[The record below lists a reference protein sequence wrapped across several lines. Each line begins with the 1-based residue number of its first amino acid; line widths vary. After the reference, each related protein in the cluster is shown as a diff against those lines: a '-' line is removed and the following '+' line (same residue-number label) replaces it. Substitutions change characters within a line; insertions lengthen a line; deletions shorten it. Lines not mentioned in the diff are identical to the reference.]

1 MILKILNKIGFIF
14 LLLIL
19 SSNLVHAEFKKI
31 KKKAT
36 VTKPE
41 IIFPIPKNLDKCITD
56 MYVNKGNNPV
66 LPVIKVEAPPGY
78 GLDNRFNFALNK
90 FENFKRPCG
99 GGNVEACE
107 NVKRVILDWAKADA
121 AQRKGPSDHEAK
133 HWNDTLTVNLW
144 VASPMMAG
152 YSFAK
157 QRITVP
163 DEEDKIIKDW
173 FKKIVKKNQHLMYKL
188 GLYKQG
194 TQAVGV
200 PRSAHNHALSSA
212 ISHMQLGILL
222 NDNKLFKKA
231 FKNYE
236 NAIKYQRK
244 DGSMPIETRRGGRA
258 IFYQGRAM
266 TALTTI
272 AIIAE
277 NQGYNI
283 WDYEY
288 KGKNFH
294 NIVKF
299 FIDFTENNEIVF
311 KYAKEMKAPG
321 PARNYKVQDL
331 DSRSSSNWGWLYA
344 YVTRFPEHENV
355 LRLKQWSTN
364 QSNLNNYQRK
374 IVINFENILKRNFGT
389 SSWTVVEPKCHFTK

>member
-1 MILKILNKIGFIF
+1 MKRILIVF
-14 LLLIL
+14 LFLFLIP
-19 SSNLVHAEFKKI
+19 NLTFADFKKI
-31 KKKAT
+31 KKKA
-36 VTKPE
+36 VVNNPE
-41 IIFPIPKNLDKCITD
+41 IIFPIPKNLKKCITNS
-56 MYVNKGNNPV
+56 YVNKGNNPV
-66 LPVIKVEAPPGY
+66 LPVIKVDAPSGY

-121 AQRKGPSDHEAK
+121 AQRTGPSDHEAK
-133 HWNDTLTVNLW
+133 HWNDTLTVNLYI
-144 VASPMMAG
+144 ASPMMAG

-157 QRITVP
+157 QRISVP
-163 DEEDKIIKDW
+163 EEEDKIIKDW
-173 FKKIVKKNQHLMYKL
+173 FKKIVKKNQHLMYELKR
-188 GLYKQG
+188 YKHG
-194 TQAVGV
+194 TQAIGV

-222 NDNKLFKKA
+222 NDNKLFKKV
-231 FKNYE
+231 FRNYE
-236 NAIKYQRK
+236 NAIRYQRK

-283 WDYEY
+283 WDYEH
-288 KGKNFH
+288 KGKNLH
-294 NIVKF
+294 NLVKF

-321 PARNYKVQDL
+321 PAKDYK
-331 DSRSSSNWGWLYA
+331 R
-344 YVTRFPEHENV
+344 
-355 LRLKQWSTN
+355 
-364 QSNLNNYQRK
+364 
-374 IVINFENILKRNFGT
+374 
-389 SSWTVVEPKCHFTK
+389 

>member
-1 MILKILNKIGFIF
+1 MKK
-14 LLLIL
+14 LLIFFISL
-19 SSNLVHAEFKKI
+19 FLISNISHADFKKI

-36 VTKPE
+36 VTQPE
-41 IIFPIPKNLDKCITD
+41 VIFPIPKNLDKCITN

-133 HWNDTLTVNLW
+133 HWNDTLTINLYI
-144 VASPMMAG
+144 ASPMMAG

-194 TQAVGV
+194 TQAAGV

-321 PARNYKVQDL
+321 PAKNYKVQDL

-344 YVTRFPEHENV
+344 YVTRFPDHENV
-355 LRLKQWSTN
+355 RRLKQWSTN

-374 IVINFENILKRNFGT
+374 IVLNFENILKRNFGT
-389 SSWTVVEPKCHFTK
+389 SSWTVVEPNCHFTK

>member
-1 MILKILNKIGFIF
+1 MKKIIIFFIS
-14 LLLIL
+14 LIFT
-19 SSNLVHAEFKKI
+19 SNISHADFKKI

-36 VTKPE
+36 VTQPE
-41 IIFPIPKNLDKCITD
+41 VIFPIPKNLDKCITN
-56 MYVNKGNNPV
+56 MYVNKANNPI
-66 LPVIKVEAPPGY
+66 LPVIKVDAPSGY

-133 HWNDTLTVNLW
+133 HWNDTLTINLYI
-144 VASPMMAG
+144 ASPMMAG

-173 FKKIVKKNQHLMYKL
+173 FKKIVKKNQHLMYELK
-188 GLYKQG
+188 LYKQG
-194 TQAVGV
+194 TQAAGV

-231 FKNYE
+231 FRNYE
-236 NAIKYQRK
+236 NAIRYQRK

-321 PARNYKVQDL
+321 PAKDYKRQDVN
-331 DSRSSSNWGWLYA
+331 STSSSQWGWLYA
-344 YVTRFPEHENV
+344 YASRYPNHENIQ
-355 LRLKQWSTN
+355 RLKQWSVN
-364 QSNLNNYQRK
+364 YKDLNNYQRK
-374 IVINFENILKRNFGT
+374 IISNFDNILKRNAGT
-389 SSWTVVEPKCHFTK
+389 SSWTVVEPRCHFTK

>member
-1 MILKILNKIGFIF
+1 MKKIIIFFIS
-14 LLLIL
+14 LIFT
-19 SSNLVHAEFKKI
+19 SNISHADFKKI

-36 VTKPE
+36 VTQPE
-41 IIFPIPKNLDKCITD
+41 VIFPIPKNLDKCITN
-56 MYVNKGNNPV
+56 MYVNKANNPV
-66 LPVIKVEAPPGY
+66 LPVIKVDAPSGY

-99 GGNVEACE
+99 GGNIEACE

-121 AQRKGPSDHEAK
+121 AQRTGPSDHEAK
-133 HWNDTLTVNLW
+133 HWNDTLTINLYI
-144 VASPMMAG
+144 ASPMMAG

-194 TQAVGV
+194 TQAAGV

-321 PARNYKVQDL
+321 PAKDYKRQDL
-331 DSRSSSNWGWLYA
+331 DGSSSSHWGWLYA
-344 YVTRFPEHENV
+344 YATRFPNHENV
-355 LRLKQWSTN
+355 QRLKQWSVN
-364 QSNLNNYQRK
+364 YKDLNNYQRK
-374 IVINFENILKRNFGT
+374 IISNFDNILKRSAGT
-389 SSWTVVEPKCHFTK
+389 SSWTVVEPRCHFTK

>member
-1 MILKILNKIGFIF
+1 MILKKLNRINFIIFF
-14 LLLIL
+14 LFL
-19 SSNLVHAEFKKI
+19 SNSFASANFKEI
-31 KKKAT
+31 KKKAI
-36 VTKPE
+36 VNNPE
-41 IIFPIPKNLDKCITD
+41 LIFPIPKKLDKCITN
-56 MYVNKGNNPV
+56 MYVNQGNNSV
-66 LPVIKVEAPPGY
+66 LPVIKVDAPSGY
-78 GLDNRFNFALNK
+78 GLDNRLNFALNK

-99 GGNVEACE
+99 GGNIEACE
-107 NVKRVILDWAKADA
+107 NVKRVILDWANADA
-121 AQRKGPSDHEAK
+121 AQRTGPSDHEAK

-144 VASPMMAG
+144 IASPMMAG
-152 YSFAK
+152 YSFVK
-157 QRITVP
+157 QIITVP
-163 DEEDKIIKDW
+163 EEEDQIIKDW

-188 GLYKQG
+188 KKYKKG
-194 TQAVGV
+194 TQAIGV

-231 FKNYE
+231 FRNYE
-236 NAIKYQRK
+236 AAIRYQRK

-258 IFYQGRAM
+258 MFYQARAM

-283 WDYEY
+283 WDYEH

-321 PARNYKVQDL
+321 PAKDYKRQDL
-331 DSRSSSNWGWLYA
+331 DGSSSSNWGWLYA
-344 YVTRFPEHENV
+344 YASRFPNHENIQ
-355 LRLKQWSTN
+355 RLKQWS
-364 QSNLNNYQRK
+364 SNNKDLNNYQRK
-374 IVINFENILKRNFGT
+374 IISNFDNVFKRNAGT
-389 SSWTVVEPKCHFTK
+389 SSWTVVEPRCHFTK

>member
-1 MILKILNKIGFIF
+1 MKKIIIILIILIIP
-14 LLLIL
+14 
-19 SSNLVHAEFKKI
+19 NLVFGSDFKKI
-31 KKKAT
+31 KKKAI
-36 VTKPE
+36 VNQPE
-41 IIFPIPKNLDKCITD
+41 VIFPIPKNLDKCITN
-56 MYVNKGNNPV
+56 MYVNKENNPV
-66 LPVIKVEAPPGY
+66 LPVINIDAPSGY
-78 GLDNRFNFALNK
+78 GLDNRFMYALNK
-90 FENFKRPCG
+90 FDNFKRPCG
-99 GGNVEACE
+99 GGNIEACE

-173 FKKIVKKNQHLMYKL
+173 CKKIVKKNQHLMYKL

-231 FKNYE
+231 FRNYE
-236 NAIKYQRK
+236 AAIRYQRK
-244 DGSMPIETRRGGRA
+244 NGSMPIETRRGGRA
-258 IFYQGRAM
+258 MFYQGRAM

-283 WDYEY
+283 WDYDR

-321 PARNYKVQDL
+321 PAKDYKRQDVNG
-331 DSRSSSNWGWLYA
+331 SSSSQWGWLYA
-344 YVTRFPEHENV
+344 YATRYPNHKNIQ
-355 LRLKQWSTN
+355 RLKQWSAN
-364 QSNLNNYQRK
+364 SKDLNNYQRK
-374 IVINFENILKRNFGT
+374 IISNFNNILKINAGT
-389 SSWTVVEPKCHFTK
+389 SSWTVVEPRCHFTK